1 MTRKISLTYKHA
13 QIQRHEKEQI
23 QQNESTAFLYL
34 WYKKSKQG
42 ASSLFIRLLMEACTL
57 KTGSFL
63 FSDSIIVILN
73 NITTI
78 IHFIIKTEF
87 TNLSMQEILYLSKV
101 NNVRKQDS
109 EEPQPLLLNYLFQI

>member
-1 MTRKISLTYKHA
+1 
-13 QIQRHEKEQI
+13 
-23 QQNESTAFLYL
+23 
-34 WYKKSKQG
+34 
-42 ASSLFIRLLMEACTL
+42 MEACTL